1 MFLVGFVLLNVKVSM
16 VFIYHCLYFCPFS
29 FGHCMSVLLRLKI
42 STSLVSLNPS
52 YETIE
57 KVIQHKGLDIIDH
70 GTIR

>member
-1 MFLVGFVLLNVKVSM
+1 VGFVLLNVKVSM
-16 VFIYHCLYFCPFS
+16 VFIDHCLYFCPFS
-29 FGHCMSVLLRLKI
+29 SGHCMSVLLRLEI
-42 STSLVSLNPS
+42 SVISLAFLNPS